1 MSAYHRPA
9 VSAYAKRLHFAPSPP
24 PVPVTI
30 YDIAER
36 ARVSI
41 ATVSR
46 VFNGHPRVS
55 EATRLRVFG
64 IAEELGYEPH
74 ASAQSLA
81 RQNTRLISAVVP
93 MMTSFFFM
101 EVLRGLQ
108 DRLDESHYD
117 LLVYASRTLDKVDGQ
132 LGRAVQRGRSDGLLL
147 VSTPLT
153 DERARRLAA
162 SRCAVV
168 LVDSFHTAFDSVSV
182 DNRRGGEV
190 ATQHLLGRGHE
201 RIGLLLPV
209 EASVPAQ
216 DRRAGY
222 ESALAAAA
230 LSVDDSLVVSAD
242 WDHDHH
248 GYTRFAGY
256 RAMQMLLE
264 RFESRPSERPTAVFV
279 AADVMAFGALRA
291 IREAGL
297 RAPDD
302 IEVVGFDDVDASA
315 YVGLTTLRQPMYEMG
330 KLAIEKLI
338 RRLDAPETPPS
349 HTVFAPRLVARETT
363 GAGVAELA

>member
-1 MSAYHRPA
+1 MGR
-9 VSAYAKRLHFAPSPP
+9 VSAYTPAFTPAH

-30 YDIAER
+30 YDIADR

-55 EATRLRVFG
+55 EATRQRVFSV
-64 IAEELGYEPH
+64 AEDLGYEPH

-81 RQNTRLISAVVP
+81 RQNTQLIAAVVP

-108 DRLDESHYD
+108 DRLDASDYD

-147 VSTPLT
+147 VSTPMT
-153 DERARRLAA
+153 PDRARRLAA
-162 SRCAVV
+162 SRRAVV
-168 LVDSFHTAFDSVSV
+168 LVDSFHEDFDSVSV
-182 DNRRGGEV
+182 DNRRGGEI
-190 ATQHLLGRGHE
+190 ATGHLIERGHE

-209 EASVPAQ
+209 EASVPARL
-216 DRRAGY
+216 RRAGY
-222 ESALAAAA
+222 EDALTAAA
-230 LSVDDSLVVSAD
+230 LPVDPELIVSAD

-248 GYTRFAGY
+248 GYTRYAGY
-256 RAMQMLLE
+256 RGMQLLLE
-264 RFESRPSERPTAVFV
+264 RFADRPDEGPTAVFV
-279 AADVMAFGALRA
+279 AADTMAFGALRA
-291 IREAGL
+291 IQEAGL
-297 RAPDD
+297 DVPGDV
-302 IEVVGFDDVDASA
+302 EVVGFDDVAASA

-330 KLAIEKLI
+330 KLATEALL
-338 RRLDAPETPPS
+338 RRLDAPDTPPS
-349 HTVFAPRLVARETT
+349 HTVFAPRLVVRETT
-363 GAGVAELA
+363 GGQVAELA